1 MLRLSFSHL
10 NVRAESASV
19 WINSLLEL
27 DEGKLLEKFSD
38 RRSNDCLLRYL
49 SAEQE
54 VDLSRR
60 IHAGAEAAH
69 ILQADRQK
77 YGAPE
82 YDKHRSD
89 PDTTQ
94 EEKDA
99 IEDIRI
105 IRRIKLRDADQT
117 RAVARA
123 TWEAYLDAAE
133 LADYFPNYNISS
145 KAW

>member
-1 MLRLSFSHL
+1 MEEFQTIPTKELQKLVDRLLKKS
-10 NVRAESASV
+10 
-19 WINSLLEL
+19 
-27 DEGKLLEKFSD
+27 
-38 RRSNDCLLRYL
+38 
-49 SAEQE
+49 
-54 VDLSRR
+54 
-60 IHAGAEAAH
+60 EAAH
-69 ILQADRQK
+69 EKYNKATEEYNQLMDRSYDCGDIIEECK
-77 YGAPE
+77 KRKGYDSKTNEFPVSMWL
-82 YDKHRSD
+82 DKHRSD

-105 IRRIKLRDADQT
+105 IRRIKLRDADQA

-133 LADYFPNYNISS
+133 LADYFPNYNINS

>member
-1 MLRLSFSHL
+1 MEEFQTIPTKELQELVDRLLKKS
-10 NVRAESASV
+10 
-19 WINSLLEL
+19 
-27 DEGKLLEKFSD
+27 
-38 RRSNDCLLRYL
+38 
-49 SAEQE
+49 
-54 VDLSRR
+54 
-60 IHAGAEAAH
+60 EAAH
-69 ILQADRQK
+69 EKYNKATEEYNQFMDRYYDCGDIIEK
-77 YGAPE
+77 LKKRKGYDSKTNEFPVSMWL
-82 YDKHRSD
+82 DKHRSD

-105 IRRIKLRDADQT
+105 IRRIKLRDADQA

-133 LADYFPNYNISS
+133 LADYFPNYNINS

>member
-1 MLRLSFSHL
+1 MEEFQTIPTKELQELVDRLLKKS
-10 NVRAESASV
+10 
-19 WINSLLEL
+19 
-27 DEGKLLEKFSD
+27 
-38 RRSNDCLLRYL
+38 
-49 SAEQE
+49 
-54 VDLSRR
+54 
-60 IHAGAEAAH
+60 EAAH
-69 ILQADRQK
+69 EKYNKATEEYNQLMDRYYDRGDIIEEFK
-77 YGAPE
+77 KRKGYDSKTNEFPVSMWL
-82 YDKHRSD
+82 DKHRSD

-105 IRRIKLRDADQT
+105 IRRIKLRDADQA

-133 LADYFPNYNISS
+133 LADYFPNYNINS

>member
-1 MLRLSFSHL
+1 MEEFQTIPTKELQELVDRLLKKS
-10 NVRAESASV
+10 
-19 WINSLLEL
+19 
-27 DEGKLLEKFSD
+27 
-38 RRSNDCLLRYL
+38 
-49 SAEQE
+49 
-54 VDLSRR
+54 
-60 IHAGAEAAH
+60 EAAH
-69 ILQADRQK
+69 EKYNKATEEYNQLMDRYYDCRDIIEEFK
-77 YGAPE
+77 KRKDYDSKTNEFPVSMWL
-82 YDKHRSD
+82 DKHRSD

-105 IRRIKLRDADQT
+105 IRRIKLRDADQA

-133 LADYFPNYNISS
+133 LADYFPNYNINS

>member
-1 MLRLSFSHL
+1 MKYDKATEEYNQLM
-10 NVRAESASV
+10 
-19 WINSLLEL
+19 
-27 DEGKLLEKFSD
+27 D
-38 RRSNDCLLRYL
+38 RYYDCGDIIEEFKKRKGYDSKTNEFPVSMWL
-49 SAEQE
+49 
-54 VDLSRR
+54 
-60 IHAGAEAAH
+60 
-69 ILQADRQK
+69 
-77 YGAPE
+77 
-82 YDKHRSD
+82 DKHRSD

-105 IRRIKLRDADQT
+105 IRRIKLRDADQA

-133 LADYFPNYNISS
+133 LADYFLNYNINS

>member
-1 MLRLSFSHL
+1 MEEFQTIPTKELQELVNRLLKKS
-10 NVRAESASV
+10 
-19 WINSLLEL
+19 
-27 DEGKLLEKFSD
+27 
-38 RRSNDCLLRYL
+38 
-49 SAEQE
+49 
-54 VDLSRR
+54 
-60 IHAGAEAAH
+60 EAAH
-69 ILQADRQK
+69 EKYNKATEEYNQLMDRYYDCGDIIEEVK
-77 YGAPE
+77 KRKGYDSKTNEFPVSMWL
-82 YDKHRSD
+82 DKHRSD

-105 IRRIKLRDADQT
+105 IRRIKLRDADQA

-133 LADYFPNYNISS
+133 LADYFPNYNINS

>member
-1 MLRLSFSHL
+1 MEEFQTIPTKELQELVDRLL
-10 NVRAESASV
+10 KKA
-19 WINSLLEL
+19 
-27 DEGKLLEKFSD
+27 K
-38 RRSNDCLLRYL
+38 
-49 SAEQE
+49 
-54 VDLSRR
+54 
-60 IHAGAEAAH
+60 AAH
-69 ILQADRQK
+69 EKYNKATEEYNQLMDRYYDCRDIIEEFK
-77 YGAPE
+77 KRKGYDSKTNEFPVSMWL
-82 YDKHRSD
+82 DKHRSD

>member
-1 MLRLSFSHL
+1 MDKFQTIPTKELQELVDRLLKNQRRHTRSITRPQKNTISSWIDIMT
-10 NVRAESASV
+10 VEISSKSSRSAKAMTAKRM
-19 WINSLLEL
+19 NS
-27 DEGKLLEKFSD
+27 GI
-38 RRSNDCLLRYL
+38 Y
-49 SAEQE
+49 
-54 VDLSRR
+54 VV
-60 IHAGAEAAH
+60 
-69 ILQADRQK
+69 
-77 YGAPE
+77 
-82 YDKHRSD
+82 DKHRSD

-105 IRRIKLRDADQT
+105 IRRIKLRDADQA

-133 LADYFPNYNISS
+133 LADYFPNYNINS

>member
-1 MLRLSFSHL
+1 MEEFQTIPTKELQELVNRLLKKS
-10 NVRAESASV
+10 
-19 WINSLLEL
+19 
-27 DEGKLLEKFSD
+27 
-38 RRSNDCLLRYL
+38 
-49 SAEQE
+49 
-54 VDLSRR
+54 
-60 IHAGAEAAH
+60 EAAEEYNQ
-69 ILQADRQK
+69 LMDRYYDCGDIIEEFK
-77 YGAPE
+77 KRKGYDSKTNEFPVSMWL
-82 YDKHRSD
+82 DKHRSD

-105 IRRIKLRDADQT
+105 IRRIKLRDADQA

-133 LADYFPNYNISS
+133 LTDYFPNYNINS

>member
-1 MLRLSFSHL
+1 MEEFQTIPTKELQELVDRLLKKS
-10 NVRAESASV
+10 
-19 WINSLLEL
+19 
-27 DEGKLLEKFSD
+27 
-38 RRSNDCLLRYL
+38 
-49 SAEQE
+49 
-54 VDLSRR
+54 
-60 IHAGAEAAH
+60 EAAH
-69 ILQADRQK
+69 EKYNKATEEYNQLMDRYYDCGDIIEEFK
-77 YGAPE
+77 KCKGYDSKTNEFPVSMWL
-82 YDKHRSD
+82 DKHRSE

-105 IRRIKLRDADQT
+105 IRRIKLRDADQA

-133 LADYFPNYNISS
+133 LADYFPNYNINS

>member
-1 MLRLSFSHL
+1 MKYDKATEEYNQLM
-10 NVRAESASV
+10 
-19 WINSLLEL
+19 
-27 DEGKLLEKFSD
+27 D
-38 RRSNDCLLRYL
+38 RYYDCGDIIEEFKKRKGYDSKTNEFPVSMWL
-49 SAEQE
+49 
-54 VDLSRR
+54 
-60 IHAGAEAAH
+60 
-69 ILQADRQK
+69 
-77 YGAPE
+77 
-82 YDKHRSD
+82 DKHRSD

-105 IRRIKLRDADQT
+105 IRRIKLRDADQA

-133 LADYFPNYNISS
+133 LADYFPNYNINS

>member
-1 MLRLSFSHL
+1 MEEFQTIPTKELQELVDRLLKKS
-10 NVRAESASV
+10 
-19 WINSLLEL
+19 
-27 DEGKLLEKFSD
+27 
-38 RRSNDCLLRYL
+38 
-49 SAEQE
+49 
-54 VDLSRR
+54 
-60 IHAGAEAAH
+60 EAAH
-69 ILQADRQK
+69 EKYNKATEEYNQLMDRYYDCGDIIEEFK
-77 YGAPE
+77 KRKDYDSKTNEFPVSMWL
-82 YDKHRSD
+82 DKHRSD

-105 IRRIKLRDADQT
+105 IKRIKLRDADQA

-133 LADYFPNYNISS
+133 LADYFLNYNINS